1 MYIYTYIYGKLY
13 IYIYIFIYV
22 CVCICIHL
30 HVLYMH
36 TCMHACRQ
44 TDRQTER
51 QTDRPTDRPTYMH
64 TYIMHTYT
72 HTHIHTYS
80 YLQSHMFI
88 HTYTFN
94 SWFPKTTAPDPE
106 SRPNLVMLKG
116 ETNGSGVVLP
126 TVRKTQIGN
135 SGSQS
140 TRTWRLASK
149 MGLSEISE
157 QWKIKTKTKRQ
168 RDLQH
173 RYVVNDV
180 NGKRPRQYNTRCFA
194 IAF

>member
-1 MYIYTYIYGKLY
+1 
-13 IYIYIFIYV
+13 
-22 CVCICIHL
+22 
-30 HVLYMH
+30 
-36 TCMHACRQ
+36 MHA
-44 TDRQTER
+44 DRQTGRQADR
-51 QTDRPTDRPTYMH
+51 QTGRQADRH
-64 TYIMHTYT
+64 TY
-72 HTHIHTYS
+72 IHTYS

-94 SWFPKTTAPDPE
+94 SWFPKTTAPEPE
-106 SRPNLVMLKG
+106 SRPNLVKLKG
-116 ETNGSGVVLP
+116 ETNGSGVLP
-126 TVRKTQIGN
+126 TVRAPQIGN
-135 SGSQS
+135 SGSES

-149 MGLSEISE
+149 MALSEISE
-157 QWKIKTKTKRQ
+157 LSHTIHGAGIYANIGGILMVIKCYHIWHTWILWVWKNKTKTERQ